1 MHAIILFALISKF
14 SFGKLRLRIWPLA
27 FIISFTPI
35 YFSFTS
41 QYYLSAIFSELSIS
55 SIYLFTYWL
64 FGIQSSRNAKKFH
77 HLCFFI
83 IAIAALLF
91 YGVWYSHSWDLYY
104 FGFAHP
110 YLLLSIFILMSCCIF
125 LNYWYAF
132 WLLLLGLIAFQC
144 NLLESNNLWNY
155 YIDPLLIIV
164 LLGNYL
170 VSACQWGIR
179 KLKNE

>member
-1 MHAIILFALISKF
+1 M
-14 SFGKLRLRIWPLA
+14 
-27 FIISFTPI
+27 
-35 YFSFTS
+35 
-41 QYYLSAIFSELSIS
+41 YLCDFSELSIS

-77 HLCFFI
+77 HLCFYHCYRRSVILAFGI
-83 IAIAALLF
+83 VIAR
-91 YGVWYSHSWDLYY
+91 
-104 FGFAHP
+104 
-110 YLLLSIFILMSCCIF
+110 FILLWFCTSLFITQYFYINVMPSFKLLVCI
-125 LNYWYAF
+125 LATII
-132 WLLLLGLIAFQC
+132 GLIAFQC

-155 YIDPLLIIV
+155 YVVIIGIV